1 MCKIISIIN
10 NKGGVAKTTSTGIIA
25 QILAYLGKKILV
37 VDLDESANLSMLL
50 NAYTADSDAVINNMA
65 PAPNP
70 HVAELFRYRYRNTEE
85 VETLIYPTSIK
96 NISIIPS
103 SERHGQSQL
112 YIQNNTGNNNIIL
125 RRALN
130 AVKNQYDYILIDNA
144 PAKDIL
150 TVNSMFASDL
160 ILIPVRLEEYSYK
173 GLQETLNTVTYIKEE
188 HELENP
194 KIGGVFMTQAET
206 NTNIYKDLSVQY
218 ADTLGTLFCKT
229 CIRKDIKICEINKS
243 FQPIL
248 IYCPDS
254 NAVYDYFKLIEELN
268 ILDSTGLAALKSCLG
283 GDQ

>member
-25 QILAYLGKKILV
+25 QILAYLEKKVLV
-37 VDLDESANLSMLL
+37 VDLDESANLSMML
-50 NAYTADSDAVINNMA
+50 NAYTEDSEAVINNMV
-65 PAPNP
+65 PAEKA
-70 HVAELFRYRYRNTEE
+70 HVAELFRYRYRDAGN
-85 VETLIYPTSIK
+85 VSNLIYPTKIK
-96 NISIIPS
+96 NIDIMPS

-125 RRALN
+125 KRALN
-130 AVKNQYDYILIDNA
+130 AIKDQYDYILIDNA

-173 GLQETLNTVTYIKEE
+173 GLQETLNTVAYIKEE
-188 HELENP
+188 HDLENP

-206 NTNIYKDLSVQY
+206 NTIIYKDLATLY
-218 ADTLGTLFCKT
+218 NDTLGDLFCRT

-243 FQPIL
+243 FQPVL
-248 IYCPDS
+248 SYCPDS
-254 NAVYDYFKLIEELN
+254 NAVYDYFKLIEELD
-268 ILDSTGLAALKSCLG
+268 ILDDSGTAALKSCFG